1 VRLLACRTAPAL
13 ALLACLV
20 AVVALVLPAARAQ
33 EQASP
38 LAAVQEVL
46 DRRTAAV
53 TRGDRDAFLGTVDP
67 QAPRSFRD
75 SQARS
80 FDGLR
85 SVPLTAYKLTARVD
99 DTGDLDARPEAFLP
113 ETRATYRIEGYDDR
127 DAVDTLWLTFVQ
139 RDGRWYVG
147 ADADVAALGLD
158 TARNL
163 WDFGPVRLLRTE
175 HFLVLAHPDKAARAD
190 ELAGLAEEAH
200 AVFASRRL
208 QPWNGR
214 IPMVVPSS
222 VDQLEEMLQ
231 STIDLDK
238 FVAFVSYGVVRDD
251 DGDPETTAPRLFVQD
266 EQLSGRTRQFQVQTL
281 VHELVHAA
289 TAADTGPFIPVW
301 LHEGLADW
309 VATGRPAATKPPPGG
324 DGTAPRTYEFT
335 TGPHAGIIRT
345 YAEARTLVASL
356 AVAHGPDAPVDLF
369 RALGQGR
376 VVPGDEDHHVD
387 TTLRRLYG
395 VGLADV
401 EAQWR
406 GRR

>member
-1 VRLLACRTAPAL
+1 MRLLAPL
-13 ALLACLV
+13 AA
-20 AVVALVLPAARAQ
+20 VALVLPGSVHAAQ
-33 EQASP
+33 EQPSP

-46 DRRTAAV
+46 VRRAAAV
-53 TRGDRDAFLGTVDP
+53 TSGDRDAFLATVDP
-67 QAPRSFRD
+67 QAPASFRQA
-75 SQARS
+75 QARA

-85 SVPLTAYKLTARVD
+85 SLPLTSYKLTARVE
-99 DTGDLDARPEAFLP
+99 DTGDLDDRPEAFLP
-113 ETRATYRIEGYDDR
+113 ETRAAYRIEGYDDR

-147 ADADVAALGLD
+147 ADEDLVALGLD

-190 ELAGLAEEAH
+190 ELAALAEEAY
-200 AVFASRRL
+200 AAFAGRWS
-208 QPWNGR
+208 QPWSGR

-222 VDQLEEMLQ
+222 VDQLEQMLQ

-251 DGDPETTAPRLFVQD
+251 DGDPQTTAPRLFVQD
-266 EQLSGRTRQFQVQTL
+266 ATFSRNSCPFQVQTL

-289 TAADTGPFIPVW
+289 TAAATGPFTPVW

-309 VATGRPAATKPPPGG
+309 VATGRPGPTRPPAGG
-324 DGTAPRTYEFT
+324 DGTAPRPYEFT
-335 TGPHAGIIRT
+335 TGSHAGIVRT
-345 YAEARTLVASL
+345 YGEARTLVGSL
-356 AVAHGPDAPVDLF
+356 AGAHGGEAPVALF
-369 RALGQGR
+369 RALGEVR
-376 VVPGDEDHHVD
+376 TAPGDEDHHVEAV
-387 TTLRRLYG
+387 LRKLHG
-395 VGLADV
+395 VGIADV
-401 EAQWR
+401 EMQWR